1 MVKMAPP
8 NKHGICIIHDRLE
21 NVFAPHN
28 RTFFE
33 ESDRS
38 AIEHTHTH
46 PQIKK
51 NQIKGIIT
59 NFKRFSSFS
68 LFLLLIKKIRKRKKK
83 CLYVL
88 VGVCGID

>member
-51 NQIKGIIT
+51 KSNQRNNNK
-59 NFKRFSSFS
+59 FQKVLFFLFVSF
-68 LFLLLIKKIRKRKKK
+68 INQKNKEKKK
-83 CLYVL
+83 KMFVCAGRCLW
-88 VGVCGID
+88 D